1 MKESIKV
8 KPLHIMYQFL
18 EEAIQEYFKTNTAL
32 SKGII
37 GCFSAAKKILRD
49 EVKEINDFL
58 SGKSKSKVKITSI
71 LIIIFTTVP
80 C

>member
-1 MKESIKV
+1 MNKTQTSFYNKKVLLMKESIKE
-8 KPLHIMYQFL
+8 KPLHIIYQFL

-37 GCFSAAKKILRD
+37 WCFSAAKKIIRD

-58 SGKSKSKVKITSI
+58 SGKSKR
-71 LIIIFTTVP
+71 
-80 C
+80 